1 MKKRN
6 IKYIKLVASTLAFTS
21 ILSACSKKQNEN
33 VTPETIYVYVTATP
47 TPIPEVEE
55 TLNSNAST
63 PSIPE
68 IIESTNQTTYIE
80 PSETAIQTSE
90 TAQTSE
96 TTQTSEATQ
105 TSETTIQSQSNNDD
119 FWADDTWFFLSD
131 DPYTLPTIETNPND
145 DGYIEDGEFDSLL
158 RIYDAFQRIDNSVN
172 NFDYQAAIESAKQ
185 EVRQLIDFI
194 FYGAEMNGTTFEEL
208 TEDARQAVYSR
219 LQALDQRI
227 MQYDPD
233 YKEQMGELYN
243 RVQDYAST
251 TLNRAR
257 EIINGHIDIDI
268 NVYPNSETTTMNAPR
283 NRLLKKIRK

>member
-1 MKKRN
+1 MRKRN

-63 PSIPE
+63 FSIPE

-80 PSETAIQTSE
+80 PAETTI
-90 TAQTSE
+90 QTSE

-105 TSETTIQSQSNNDD
+105 PSETTIQSQNNNDD

-131 DPYTLPTIETNPND
+131 DPYRLPTIETDPND
-145 DGYIEDGEFDSLL
+145 NGYIEDGEFDSLL
-158 RIYDAFQRIDNSVN
+158 RIYSVFQSIDNSVN

-185 EVRQLIDFI
+185 EVKQLIDFI

-251 TLNRAR
+251 TIDRAR

>member
-55 TLNSNAST
+55 ALNSNAST
-63 PSIPE
+63 PSVPE

-90 TAQTSE
+90 
-96 TTQTSEATQ
+96 ATQ
-105 TSETTIQSQSNNDD
+105 PSETTIQSQSNNDD

-131 DPYTLPTIETNPND
+131 DPYTLPTIETDPND
-145 DGYIEDGEFDSLL
+145 SGYIEDGEFDSLL
-158 RIYDAFQRIDNSVN
+158 RIYSVFQRIDNSVN

-251 TLNRAR
+251 TIDRAR

-268 NVYPNSETTTMNAPR
+268 NVYPNNETTTMNAPR